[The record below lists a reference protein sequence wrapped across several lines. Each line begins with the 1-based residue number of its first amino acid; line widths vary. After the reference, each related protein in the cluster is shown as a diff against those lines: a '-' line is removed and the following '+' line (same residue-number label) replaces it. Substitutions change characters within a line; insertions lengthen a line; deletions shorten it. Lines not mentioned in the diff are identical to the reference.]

1 MVSELTEITES
12 TEAVPFCGWIF
23 YDRACSF
30 CRELAQRFEN
40 VFAKRGFRF
49 EPLQQ
54 EWVERRLKLTRD
66 EALEEM
72 RVLTT
77 DGEVFGGADAVV
89 YLSRQLWWGTPLAFL
104 ARIPFVHAALH
115 RVYRWVAAHR
125 TCAINPTATPSF
137 SARTRWIALAALPLG
152 ALATKPFV
160 SAWIFMWLMASAIFL
175 GCKWLT
181 LGNASHRAGRVC
193 PFRSMAYLFAWPG
206 MDAARFLSPDLAPR
220 GSRSEMMK
228 SAALAVLRILL
239 GALLI
244 FATVRRVTEP
254 LLAGWIGMVGMIL
267 ILHFGVFEFFSIG
280 WRALRV
286 DAVPIM
292 SRPLRST
299 SVSEFWGRR
308 WNAAF
313 NDLAAR
319 LVFRPVAR
327 HTSVFAATLIA
338 FAVSGLIH
346 ELVIS
351 LPAGAGFGLPTAYF
365 IIQGLGVLAER
376 GPAGKRLRLGSGITG
391 WVFTMIVVAGP
402 AYWLFHPPF
411 VRQVI
416 LPFMKAIGAL

>member
-1 MVSELTEITES
+1 MISELTEITES
-12 TEAVPFCGWIF
+12 TEAVPFRGWIF

-89 YLSRQLWWGTPLAFL
+89 YLSRQLWWGAPLAFL
-104 ARIPFVHAALH
+104 ARLSFVHATLD
-115 RVYRWVAAHR
+115 RVYRWIAAHR

-137 SARTRWIALAALPLG
+137 PARTRWIALAALPFG
-152 ALATKPFV
+152 ALATKSFV
-160 SAWIFMWLMASAIFL
+160 SAWIFMWLMAGAIFF

-181 LGNASHRAGRVC
+181 LGNAIQRVGRVC
-193 PFRSMAYLFAWPG
+193 PFRSAAYLFAWPG
-206 MDAARFLSPDLAPR
+206 MDATRFLSPHLAAR
-220 GSRSEMMK
+220 CSRSEMMK
-228 SAALAVLRILL
+228 SAATAGVRILL
-239 GALLI
+239 GAFLL
-244 FATVRRVTEP
+244 FALARHASNP
-254 LLAGWIGMVGMIL
+254 ILAGWIGMTGMIL
-267 ILHFGVFEFFSIG
+267 ILHFGLFEVSSIG
-280 WRALRV
+280 WRAFRV
-286 DAVPIM
+286 DAPPIM
-292 SRPLRST
+292 NRPLRST

-313 NDLAAR
+313 NDLAVR

-327 HTSVFAATLIA
+327 HTTVLAATLIA

-365 IIQGLGVLAER
+365 LVQALGVLTER
-376 GPAGKRLRLGSGITG
+376 SSFGKRLRLSSGSAG
-391 WVFTMIVVAGP
+391 WVFTIIVVAGP
-402 AYWLFHPPF
+402 AFRLFHPPF

-416 LPFMKAIGAL
+416 VPFMKAIGAL